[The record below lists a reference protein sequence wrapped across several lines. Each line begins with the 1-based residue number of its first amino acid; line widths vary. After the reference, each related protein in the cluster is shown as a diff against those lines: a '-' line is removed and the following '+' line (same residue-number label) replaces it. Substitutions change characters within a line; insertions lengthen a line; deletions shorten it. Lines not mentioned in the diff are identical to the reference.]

1 MSTVKITELPLIST
15 ISANTSNT
23 LFLGVDIPTLIT
35 GKMTAKT
42 LAQGLYSNNILNVGI
57 NPVLYS
63 NVIGQFSSSSNTYLQ
78 INLQNFNANGS
89 GDIVVSTSD
98 SDNSNSYID
107 MGISGN
113 NYNDVV
119 TYGAFKAYDGYLY
132 TYGPTANG
140 AKGNLIIGTASAN
153 ANIMLMVGGTQP
165 NNIMGWITKNS
176 ITLNTQSFI
185 TFSDGTR
192 QTTAAATNAFSRAA
206 FTQANAAFTQA
217 NSASSNTVTL
227 QVINTTQ
234 NTWISSNAVFTQSA
248 FSQANSANVLAQ
260 AAFNKAN
267 NALANSSGTFAGNLT
282 ITGNT
287 SVQAMNT
294 TNLVVNGTANIFGA
308 LNVTGIVSMNS
319 QLFLTNTTFSASQA
333 ALTISATPN
342 VSIPSQA
349 GTLLQLSSKAN
360 TPGRMIIDSFGVTQN
375 SAYSIIAGRSARGTV
390 DAPTASQ
397 SGDILLRLAGNGYGT
412 TGFAPLGVG
421 RIDIVATENYTDTS
435 RGSKI
440 IFYNNLS
447 GSNTPIQIASF
458 NASEAEFYGYV
469 NPQKG
474 FVYNPRI
481 YPGAQ
486 TAITIDIA
494 NDSMVRAQTSTGLT
508 VTLSNLLQGKEVVA
522 WFTNTSGGNQTF
534 THGLPALNS
543 TTNSTT
549 YTIPGTST
557 ILVRYMCIDAT
568 TQNTFVSVTGA

>member
-1 MSTVKITELPLIST
+1 L
-15 ISANTSNT
+15 AN
-23 LFLGVDIPTLIT
+23 
-35 GKMTAKT
+35 
-42 LAQGLYSNNILNVGI
+42 GLYSNNILNVGA
-57 NPVLYS
+57 NPVLYT

-132 TYGPTANG
+132 THGPTTNG

-153 ANIMLMVGGTQP
+153 ANVMLMVGGTQP

-206 FTQANAAFTQA
+206 FTQAN
-217 NSASSNTVTL
+217 SASSNTVTL

-248 FSQANSANVLAQ
+248 F
-260 AAFNKAN
+260 NKAN

-287 SVQAMNT
+287 SAQAMNT

-308 LNVTGIVSMNS
+308 LNVTGIVSMNA
-319 QLFLTNTTFSASQA
+319 QLVLTNTTFSASQA

-342 VSIPSQA
+342 VAIPTQA

-360 TPGRMIIDSFGVTQN
+360 TPGRMLIDSFGATQN

-397 SGDILLRLAGNGYGT
+397 SGDILMRLAGNGYGT

-440 IFYNNLS
+440 IFYNNLN
-447 GSNTPIQIASF
+447 GSNTPIQIATF

-486 TAITIDIA
+486 TAITIDVA
-494 NDSMVRAQTSTGLT
+494 NDSVVRAVTSAGLT
-508 VTLSNLLQGKEVVA
+508 VTLSNLLQGKEVVV
-522 WFTNTSGGNQTF
+522 WVTNTSGGNQTF
-534 THGLPALNS
+534 THGLTALNS

-549 YTIPGTST
+549 YNIPGTST
-557 ILVRYMCIDAT
+557 ILVRYMCMDAT
-568 TQNTFVSVTGA
+568 TQNTFVSITHA

>member
-1 MSTVKITELPLIST
+1 MSTVKITELPLISS

-35 GKMTAKT
+35 GKMTATT

-132 TYGPTANG
+132 THGPTVNG

-153 ANIMLMVGGTQP
+153 ANVMLMVGGTQP

-192 QTTAAATNAFSRAA
+192 QTTAAATNAFTQAA
-206 FTQANAAFTQA
+206 FAQA

-234 NTWISSNAVFTQSA
+234 NTWISSNAVFTQ
-248 FSQANSANVLAQ
+248 

-287 SVQAMNT
+287 SAQAMNT
-294 TNLVVNGTANIFGA
+294 ANLVVNGTANVVGA
-308 LNVTGIVSMNS
+308 LNVTGIVSMNA
-319 QLFLTNTTFSASQA
+319 QLVLTNTTFSASQA

-342 VSIPSQA
+342 VSTPTQA

-360 TPGRMIIDSFGVTQN
+360 TPGRMLIDSFGITQN

-397 SGDILLRLAGNGYGT
+397 SGDILMRLAGNGYGT

-440 IFYNNLS
+440 VFYNNLN
-447 GSNTPIQIASF
+447 GSNTPIQIATF

-486 TAITIDIA
+486 TAITIDVS

-557 ILVRYMCIDAT
+557 ILVRYMCMDAT
-568 TQNTFVSVTGA
+568 TQNTFVAITHA

>member
-1 MSTVKITELPLIST
+1 MSTVKITELPLISS

-23 LFLGVDIPTLIT
+23 LFLGVDIPTLAT
-35 GKMTAKT
+35 GKMTATT

-132 TYGPTANG
+132 THGPTANG

-192 QTTAAATNAFSRAA
+192 QTTAAATNAFTQAA
-206 FTQANAAFTQA
+206 FAQANLA
-217 NSASSNTVTL
+217 SANTVTI
-227 QVINTTQ
+227 QGTNTTQ
-234 NTWISSNAVFTQSA
+234 NTWISSNSAFTLSA

-287 SVQAMNT
+287 SVQSMNT
-294 TNLVVNGTANIFGA
+294 ANLVVNGTANVVGA
-308 LNVTGIVSMNS
+308 LNVTGIVSMNA
-319 QLFLTNTTFSASQA
+319 QLVLTNTTFSASQA

-342 VSIPSQA
+342 VAIPTQA

-360 TPGRMIIDSFGVTQN
+360 TPGRMLIDSFGVTQN

-397 SGDILLRLAGNGYGT
+397 SGDILFRLAGNGYGT

-440 IFYNNLS
+440 IFYNNLN

-486 TAITIDIA
+486 TAITIDVA

-534 THGLPALNS
+534 THGVPALNS

-557 ILVRYMCIDAT
+557 ILVRYMCIDGTA
-568 TQNTFVSVTGA
+568 QNTFVSVTHA